1 MFLPTWRLNPG
12 LICCETAALTTATQV
27 TFIMMIIPDPVISSG
42 MQCVIGGVSSL
53 LMFPYKVQYDDK
65 EYESEMKGKVKMYE
79 VKSYSWLCSRQA
91 RKLIN
96 ESMGTFIAL
105 QAAVKQAGPDN
116 LKPVL
121 VKKCREYRSM
131 IQACVE
137 DISMA
142 HECEEDQGEMKASGQ
157 LLYKMEL
164 ILSLIEILFIDK
176 KPGGLILGQLVL
188 WIRSHFTQ
196 CLENKNEAMEAEHP
210 HQHASFWEAVY
221 GLVLQG
227 RMEDTRHMLAN
238 HPSADSDPFLSM
250 DELLR
255 KMPVYQVYGGVS
267 VAEFTVRWQH
277 WQDECERRLQEGHFT
292 TCHHLQTVCKILC
305 GDLNTINNL
314 SDLMDTWYHLMV
326 SSLLFTCPTVKL
338 FRLSSAAQD
347 AIACTGGE
355 QRTTPL
361 DNVLLAAMEGD
372 SHQVIKECQQV
383 FDNTW
388 FTAHVTDLLNHT
400 MEQKTDEKFLPE
412 LRESLLLDYASELV
426 SHSSLWQVGILYLD
440 HCGPSGIAM
449 SQMVLQRLPL
459 TDDLRAHKIIQMAS
473 DRNFDNVVVGVCRVM
488 GRRALSQG
496 RLGSAIWWGVR
507 SRDAAFTSY
516 LAHQILQR
524 YVVEGKFESSQ
535 LLDHLGPAMLL
546 SDTLTFLGKYREFHM
561 MYQDGNFQDA
571 ATLLVSLIS
580 SKLAPEYFW
589 PVLLLD
595 ALPLLKSEEP
605 VISAEQT
612 YELMYCLHN
621 LHSHASKRSK
631 QNTLEGEAASSA
643 FIEKERDIRLALS
656 NNLARAIIHEGS
668 IDN

>member
-1 MFLPTWRLNPG
+1 MNMVSKNSGRWS
-12 LICCETAALTTATQV
+12 IK
-27 TFIMMIIPDPVISSG
+27 DPVIAKDMHG
-42 MQCVIGGVSSL
+42 VIGGIST
-53 LMFPYKVQYDDK
+53 LMVFPHKAHSEAEK
-65 EYESEMKGKVKMYE
+65 ETQSKTEGPVKMYQVE
-79 VKSYSWLCSRQA
+79 SFSWLWSRQA

-96 ESMGTFIAL
+96 ESVGTYLSL
-105 QAAVKQAGPDN
+105 QAAVKEAEPDEC
-116 LKPVL
+116 KPLL

-137 DISMA
+137 DVNMSQ
-142 HECEEDQGEMKASGQ
+142 ECEDQEEIKACGQ

-164 ILSLIEILFIDK
+164 ILSLIEILFIDI
-176 KPGGLILGQLVL
+176 KPGGLVLGQLVM
-188 WIRSHFTQ
+188 WIRVHFTQ
-196 CLENKNEAMEAEHP
+196 CIEKKNEAMESDHP
-210 HQHASFWEAVY
+210 HLHPAYWEAVY
-221 GLVLQG
+221 GAVLQG
-227 RMEDTRHMLAN
+227 RMEGARQMLSNHSNADT
-238 HPSADSDPFLSM
+238 DPFLSM

-277 WQDECERRLQEGHFT
+277 WQSECERRLQEGHFT
-292 TCHHLQTVCKILC
+292 TCHQLQTVCKILC
-305 GDLNTINNL
+305 GNQQTINSL
-314 SDLMDTWYHLMV
+314 IDLMDTWYHLMV
-326 SSLLFTCPTVKL
+326 STLLFTCPTVKL
-338 FRLSSAAQD
+338 FRLHNAAQD
-347 AIACTGGE
+347 AITSIGGE

-361 DNVLLAAMEGD
+361 DNVLLAAMEAD
-372 SHQVIKECQQV
+372 THQVIKECQQV
-383 FDNTW
+383 LDNTW
-388 FTAHVTDLLNHT
+388 FTAHVTDLLCHT
-400 MEQKTDEKFLPE
+400 MGQKTGQKFLPE
-412 LRESLLLDYASELV
+412 LRESLLLDYASVLV

-440 HCGPSGIAM
+440 HCGASGIAM

-459 TDDLRAHKIIQMAS
+459 TDDSCVHKIIQMAS
-473 DRNFDNVVVGVCRVM
+473 DRNFDSIIVGVCRIM

-507 SRDAAFTSY
+507 SRDAAFTSH
-516 LAHQILQR
+516 LAHQILHK
-524 YVVEGKFESSQ
+524 YVAEGRFESSQ

-621 LHSHASKRSK
+621 LHNHTCKRIILPST
-631 QNTLEGEAASSA
+631 QPESSEDGSTNSQTYN
-643 FIEKERDIRLALS
+643 FWS
-656 NNLARAIIHEGS
+656 GRAKGVIQPQ
-668 IDN
+668 